1 MKLALITGGCRR
13 IGAAIAERLAK
24 NGYQL
29 ALHGHDNAIPTP
41 DLRAVIEQC
50 DTHWAG
56 FTCELADSA
65 AVEDLMP
72 KVVDHF
78 GCWPSLLVNNASL
91 FEDDRVETLT
101 AAGLQRHYAVNLVAP
116 ALLTKAMANAPRL
129 EVARV
134 VVNILDQRIVNPPT
148 DQLSYTL
155 SKLGLAAL
163 TMIEARALAPYV
175 RVCGVAPGLTLPTA
189 DYAPGQMER
198 LATEMPLGFL
208 PQPDDIA
215 RAVEYLAEN
224 ASVTGQVIYVD
235 GGAHLRSF
243 ERDFLYMQQGDLT

>member
-13 IGAAIAERLAK
+13 IGAAIAARLAK
-24 NGYQL
+24 SGYQL
-29 ALHGHDNAIPTP
+29 ALHGHEDAIPSS
-41 DLRAVIEQC
+41 DLRAVMEQC
-50 DTHWAG
+50 DAKWAG

-65 AVEDLMP
+65 AVEALMP
-72 KVVDHF
+72 KVADHF
-78 GCWPSLLVNNASL
+78 GCWPNLLVNNASL
-91 FEDDRVETLT
+91 FEDDRVENLT
-101 AAGLQRHYAVNLVAP
+101 AEGLQRHYAINLVAP
-116 ALLTKAMANAPRL
+116 ALLSKAMANAPRMK
-129 EVARV
+129 VARV
-134 VVNILDQRIVNPPT
+134 IVNILDQRILHPPT

-155 SKLGLAAL
+155 SKLGLTAL

-189 DYAPGQMER
+189 DYVPGQMER
-198 LATEMPLGFL
+198 LAAEMPLERL

-224 ASVTGQVIYVD
+224 ESVTGQVVYVD

-243 ERDFLYMQQGDLT
+243 ERDFLFMQQGDLN